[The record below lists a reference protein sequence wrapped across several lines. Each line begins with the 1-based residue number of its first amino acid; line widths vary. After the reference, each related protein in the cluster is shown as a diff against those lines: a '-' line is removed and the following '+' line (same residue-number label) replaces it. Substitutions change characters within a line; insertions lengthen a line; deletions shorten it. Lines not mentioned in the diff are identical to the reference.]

1 MQKDKKYCISK
12 LLKTIKSRDEVRLLL
27 PLGYIPGMPIIS
39 IKNEQLVAMIPFL
52 RYKKTGEKDRTLVY
66 PIKYVL
72 EYLIPEEKLV
82 VFKDLS
88 LDNNF
93 ANINFNQSIGF
104 FRHDAIKSLDKEAY
118 DSLRNEVLN
127 QYDSIVNFLIT
138 GTGHEFI
145 DERKFK
151 NSLQMIIEPFLTYSY
166 AKLDIDFYNK
176 YIKST

>member
-104 FRHDAIKSLDKEAY
+104 FRHDAIA
-118 DSLRNEVLN
+118 
-127 QYDSIVNFLIT
+127 
-138 GTGHEFI
+138 H
-145 DERKFK
+145 
-151 NSLQMIIEPFLTYSY
+151 LTHYSRV
-166 AKLDIDFYNK
+166 
-176 YIKST
+176 